1 MSAKHSSSG
10 APRRQGKVLLVDD
23 DLDICREYARALRR
37 SGLSVETATSAPEG
51 LALLA
56 VASFD
61 VVLSDISMPAM
72 SGVAFLRAVREHNLD
87 LPVILMTGSPSVETA
102 IKALDYG
109 ATKYLTK
116 PVEPSELAEAV
127 WRASDLHQL
136 ALLRRELSM
145 AAETP
150 SRQLA
155 DRAALDARFSKALES
170 IWMAFQPIVSWSAK
184 APTGYEALLR
194 SREPSLERPADL
206 LDAAQRLN
214 RLVEVGRVVRREVA
228 TAIASGPDCLTFVN
242 LHPFDLNDDELLSS
256 ASPLSQFAS
265 RVVLEV
271 TERAALDDV
280 SGLSLKLAALKR
292 MGYRIAIDD
301 LGAGYAG
308 LASFARLEPDFVKL
322 DMSLIRDIDSS
333 PRKRSLV
340 KGVAQICTRDLA
352 IQVIC
357 EGIER
362 PEERDALVEDG
373 LDLLQGYLFARPGA
387 GFPAPSW

>member
-1 MSAKHSSSG
+1 
-10 APRRQGKVLLVDD
+10 L
-23 DLDICREYARALRR
+23 
-37 SGLSVETATSAPEG
+37 VETATSAPEG
-51 LALLA
+51 LELLA
-56 VASFD
+56 VDAFD

-72 SGVAFLRAVREHNLD
+72 SGVAFLRAVREHSLD

-102 IKALDYG
+102 VKALDYG

-116 PVEPSELAEAV
+116 PIEPSELAEAV
-127 WRASDLHQL
+127 WRAADLYQL
-136 ALLRRELSM
+136 ALLRRELSTT
-145 AAETP
+145 AETQ

-184 APTGYEALLR
+184 TPAGYEALLR
-194 SREPSLERPADL
+194 SREPSLERPVDL
-206 LDAAQRLN
+206 LDAAERLN

-242 LHPFDLNDDELLSS
+242 LHPLDLNDGDLLSS
-256 ASPLSQFAS
+256 ESPLSQFAS
-265 RVVLEV
+265 RVVLEI
-271 TERAALDDV
+271 TERSALDDV
-280 SGLSLKLAALKR
+280 SGLSAKLATLKR
-292 MGYRIAIDD
+292 MGFRIAIDD

-308 LASFARLEPDFVKL
+308 LSSFARLEPDFVKL

-333 PRKRSLV
+333 SRKRSLV
-340 KGVAQICTRDLA
+340 KGMAEICARDLG

-357 EGIER
+357 EGVER
-362 PEERDALVEDG
+362 PEERDALIDDG
-373 LDLLQGYLFARPGA
+373 LDLLQGYLFAKPGV

>member
-1 MSAKHSSSG
+1 MSSKGSSSG
-10 APRRQGKVLLVDD
+10 TPRRQAKVLLVDD

-51 LALLA
+51 LELLA
-56 VASFD
+56 VDSFD

-102 IKALDYG
+102 IRAIDYG

-116 PVEPSELAEAV
+116 PVAPSELAEAV
-127 WRASDLHQL
+127 WRASDLHHL
-136 ALLRRELSM
+136 ARLRREMSKLT
-145 AAETP
+145 ETP
-150 SRQLA
+150 SPQLA
-155 DRAALDARFSKALES
+155 DRAALDARFSKALDG
-170 IWMAFQPIVSWSAK
+170 IWMAFQPIVSWSAR
-184 APTGYEALLR
+184 APAGYEALLR
-194 SREPSLERPADL
+194 SKEPSLERPADL
-206 LDAAQRLN
+206 LDAAERLD
-214 RLVEVGRVVRREVA
+214 RLPEVGRVVRREVA

-242 LHPFDLNDDELLSS
+242 LHPLDLNDPELLSGE
-256 ASPLSQFAS
+256 SPLSRCAS

-271 TERAALDDV
+271 TERSALDDV
-280 SGLSLKLAALKR
+280 SGLSAKLATLKR
-292 MGYRIAIDD
+292 MGFRIAIDD

-333 PRKRSLV
+333 SRKRSLV
-340 KGVAQICTRDLA
+340 KGVAQICTRDLG

-357 EGIER
+357 EGVER
-362 PEERDALVEDG
+362 PEERDALIEDG
-373 LDLLQGYLFARPGA
+373 LDLLQGYLFAKPAA
-387 GFPAPSW
+387 GFPAPAW

>member
-1 MSAKHSSSG
+1 
-10 APRRQGKVLLVDD
+10 
-23 DLDICREYARALRR
+23 
-37 SGLSVETATSAPEG
+37 
-51 LALLA
+51 
-56 VASFD
+56 
-61 VVLSDISMPAM
+61 
-72 SGVAFLRAVREHNLD
+72 
-87 LPVILMTGSPSVETA
+87 
-102 IKALDYG
+102 
-109 ATKYLTK
+109 
-116 PVEPSELAEAV
+116 
-127 WRASDLHQL
+127 
-136 ALLRRELSM
+136 
-145 AAETP
+145 
-150 SRQLA
+150 
-155 DRAALDARFSKALES
+155 LDARFSKALES

-214 RLVEVGRVVRREVA
+214 RLVDVGRVVRREVA
-228 TAIASGPDCLTFVN
+228 TAITSAPDCLIFVN
-242 LHPFDLNDDELLSS
+242 LHPFDLNDEELLSGG
-256 ASPLSQFAS
+256 SPLSEFAS

-280 SGLSLKLAALKR
+280 SGLSHKLATLKR
-292 MGYRIAIDD
+292 LGFRIAIDD